1 MEDNGELTGNQIPLP
16 AEMIVEILSRLPV
29 KSLCRFRCVSKPW
42 RSLISNAKFIA
53 QHAKKAIEDKEVFLR
68 RRRVIF
74 NDERRRS
81 LYSLN
86 LDEFLNH
93 NHNDDDDAL
102 VLQNRRVGLV
112 TATELDFVYNE
123 ISAQGRRRYSPFIY
137 SCNNLLLCKT
147 NCELYLVNP
156 ATREMRKLPET
167 PSWGPGSSFRWTL
180 YGFGFDHSTNEYKVV
195 NGQVYCGVDGIVFS
209 VYTLKTDSW
218 RQIVCLSNYNSDCF
232 DGVFLNGA
240 VHWLVA
246 TVGDRVPSLVIAS
259 FLLAEEEVR
268 EIPLPPIGDET
279 RSPILGVFRDC
290 LCITFVGSPETY
302 NEFWIMKKCR
312 VSESESWTKMRI
324 SVPYQHLSHSN
335 FWTESH
341 DLMVC
346 GSSFVMY
353 DFNKE
358 SCTSFPIRDIQ
369 VGNSVGTYV
378 EGLFPLIDQGQD
390 ETNKIKRIRGTFF
403 VLKCL
408 LCILI
413 FKLFAYFVL
422 L

>member
-1 MEDNGELTGNQIPLP
+1 MEDNGELTGNPIPLP
-16 AEMIVEILSRLPV
+16 AEIIVEILSRLPV

-42 RSLISNAKFIA
+42 HSLISNPKFIA

-68 RRRVIF
+68 RRRVIC
-74 NDERRRS
+74 NDERRRC

-93 NHNDDDDAL
+93 NHNHNDDDDTL

-123 ISAQGRRRYSPFIY
+123 ISAQGRRRYSIPVIY
-137 SCNNLLLCKT
+137 SCNNLLLCQT
-147 NCELYLVNP
+147 SCGVYLVNP
-156 ATREMRKLPET
+156 ATREMRKLPKT
-167 PSWGPGSSFRWTL
+167 PSWGIVSLFRWSL
-180 YGFGFDHSTNEYKVV
+180 YGFGFDYSTNQYKVV
-195 NGQVYCGVDGIVFS
+195 NGQADCAVDGIVFS

-218 RQIVCLSNYNSDCF
+218 RQIVCLSNYIPHCF

-240 VHWLVA
+240 VHWLVW
-246 TVGDRVPSLVIAS
+246 TVGDRVLSRVIAS

-290 LCITFVGSPETY
+290 LCITFVCSAETF

-312 VSESESWTKMRI
+312 VSESESWTKMRV
-324 SVPYQHLSHSN
+324 SMSYHRLSHSN

-346 GSSFVMY
+346 GTSFVMY
-353 DFNKE
+353 DFKKE
-358 SCTSFPIRDIQ
+358 SCTSFPILDIHQ

-378 EGLFPLIDQGQD
+378 EGLFPLIDQDQG
-390 ETNKIKRIRGTFF
+390 
-403 VLKCL
+403 
-408 LCILI
+408 
-413 FKLFAYFVL
+413 
-422 L
+422 